1 MIGDVRRLIPLVVAL
16 AVTLAV
22 ASSAAALDVPI
33 GALRALAQTYE
44 PGVFL
49 PTVLPRS
56 VTKVDI
62 GGATGIGNGPA
73 PSHFLEYH
81 APTKGAFQ
89 LGIWRGDRFAAV
101 VKGLLFHDGTRGST
115 RAFTAGRFKG
125 TRETQSAFT
134 AGKPNVVS
142 YVWKG
147 GGFTYML
154 VFFAKPGTTA
164 PIFPGLKPLA
174 TIASF
179 KR

>member
-1 MIGDVRRLIPLVVAL
+1 MTLVLV
-16 AVTLAV
+16 
-22 ASSAAALDVPI
+22 SSAAALDVPV
-33 GALRALAQTYE
+33 GQLRALAQTYE

-49 PTVLPRS
+49 PTVFPRT

-62 GGATGIGNGPA
+62 GAATGIGNGPA

-81 APTKGAFQ
+81 AAAKGAFQ
-89 LGIWRGDRFAAV
+89 LGVWRGDRFAAV
-101 VKGLLFHDGTRGST
+101 VKGLLFHDGTRGAT
-115 RAFTAGRFKG
+115 RPFTAGRFKG
-125 TRETQSAFT
+125 TRETQTAFT

-154 VFFAKPGTTA
+154 VFLAKSGTTS
-164 PIFPGLKPLA
+164 PIFPGLNPLA

-179 KR
+179 KP

>member
-1 MIGDVRRLIPLVVAL
+1 MIGRMRRAITCAVLLAALVV
-16 AVTLAV
+16 V
-22 ASSAAALDVPI
+22 ASAAAFDVPV
-33 GALRALAQTYE
+33 GQLRALAQTYE
-44 PGVFL
+44 PGVLL
-49 PTVLPRS
+49 PTVLPRT

-81 APTKGAFQ
+81 AATKSAFQ
-89 LGIWRGDRFAAV
+89 LGIWRGDRSAAV
-101 VKGLLFHDGTRGST
+101 IRGLLFHDGTRGAT
-115 RAFTAGRFKG
+115 KPFTAGRFKG
-125 TRETQSAFT
+125 TSETQSAFT

-154 VFFAKPGTTA
+154 VFLSKPGTTA
-164 PIFPGLKPLA
+164 AGYPGLNPLA